1 VRKQI
6 TPTGRRVTGIVQGV
20 DEMKILVA
28 YETGH
33 GSTEEIAEKMA
44 EVLRQNGAEADLLR
58 CRQAEDISG
67 YDAFVLGSPIW
78 ANNTLGPFRA
88 FVRKHSEELADKPK
102 ALFVTSGAAQNEKG
116 KLQIEND
123 VIPKVLA
130 SLSGDEP
137 VAVGN
142 FGGVIDFDKYAFG
155 MRLVMKGIAKVVG
168 GPTSGRHDYRDW
180 DEISAWA
187 KSVLDAFAQG
197 HDGQSG
203 D

>member
-1 VRKQI
+1 
-6 TPTGRRVTGIVQGV
+6 
-20 DEMKILVA
+20 MKILVA

-33 GSTEEIAEKMA
+33 GSTEEIAAKMA
-44 EVLRQNGAEADLLR
+44 DVLRENGAEAEVLR

-78 ANNTLGPFRA
+78 ANNTLGPFRG
-88 FVRKHSEELADKPK
+88 FLHKHSEQLADKPK
-102 ALFVTSGAAQNEKG
+102 AVFVTSGAAQNEKG
-116 KLQIEND
+116 RLQIEKD

-130 SLSGDEP
+130 ALPGSEP

-142 FGGVIDFDKYAFG
+142 FGGGIDFDTYAFG
-155 MRLVMKGIAKVVG
+155 MGRVMKGIAKVVG

-187 KSVLDAFAQG
+187 KSVLDAFTQG
-197 HDGQSG
+197 HDAQS
-203 D
+203 